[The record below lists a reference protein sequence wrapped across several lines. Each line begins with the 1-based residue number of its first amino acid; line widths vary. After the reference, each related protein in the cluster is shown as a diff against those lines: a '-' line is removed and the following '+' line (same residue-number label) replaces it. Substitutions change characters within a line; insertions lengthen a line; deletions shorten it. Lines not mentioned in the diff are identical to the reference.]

1 LKRNEHTGRYP
12 ENLQEDSHH
21 MDEKQLNAH
30 YGYPAIHQ
38 SGTIQGKANIYN
50 PNMYECKN

>member
-30 YGYPAIHQ
+30 YGYPAIHP